1 MKKALIAGAATSIAL
16 AAMPIL
22 STFADIQ
29 EGDKLTVNVGESCNL
44 NRVAGTGSYNVDNM
58 QLNSLNANFGTSTYR
73 VICNNAKGFYVT
85 ATFTDLDDSADGEN
99 ITYSAT
105 TPVAGSGTWTAAVT
119 ADTSLGEGFTTYNID
134 PSSEDAAAKNLMN
147 YSGVTPADGYTAT
160 VVYKVSTRSNQA
172 QGSYTGTATYVLNKN
187 S

>member
-16 AAMPIL
+16 AAMPVL
-22 STFADIQ
+22 GTFAATQGQDS
-29 EGDKLTVNVGESCNL
+29 LTVSIGESCNL
-44 NRVAGTGSYNVDNM
+44 DRAAGTGSYSKTM
-58 QLNSLNANFGTSTYR
+58 QLNSLDENFGTSTYR

-85 ATFTDLDDSADGEN
+85 ATFTDLDDSAQGEN

-119 ADTSLGEGFTTYNID
+119 ADTSLGQGFTAYNIN
-134 PSSEDAAAKNLMN
+134 PNSEDAAAKNLMN
-147 YSGVTPADGYTAT
+147 YAGVTPADGYTAT
-160 VVYKVSTRSNQA
+160 VVYKVSTRNNQA
-172 QGSYTGTATYVLNKN
+172 QGSYTGTATYILNKN